1 MRILIADDNELVR
14 RGVRELLSS
23 ETGWEVCGEATD
35 SAEALRKAQELLP
48 DLILLDISMPDMNGL
63 EAARLLRDVLP
74 EVKIIIISQHDQAQ
88 LLPSA
93 INAGAC
99 ACVDKSFLNTDL
111 LPTIRNT
118 EGTSKIQRAANA
130 SSKGGQESG

>member
-23 ETGWEVCGEATD
+23 ETGWEVCGEAAD

-48 DLILLDISMPDMNGL
+48 DLILLDVSMPDMNGL
-63 EAARLLRDVLP
+63 EAARLLRGMLP
-74 EVKIIIISQHDQAQ
+74 EVKIIIISQHDQAHV
-88 LLPSA
+88 LPSA

-99 ACVDKSFLNTDL
+99 ACVDKSFLNTSL
-111 LPTIRNT
+111 LPTIRNI
-118 EGTSKIQRAANA
+118 EGP
-130 SSKGGQESG
+130 

>member
-14 RGVRELLSS
+14 RGIRELLSF
-23 ETGWEVCGEATD
+23 EAGREVCGEAID
-35 SAEALRKAQELLP
+35 GAEALKKAQELLP
-48 DLILLDISMPDMNGL
+48 DLILLDVSMPDMNGL

-74 EVKIIIISQHDQAQ
+74 EVKIIIISQHDQVQ

-93 INAGAC
+93 INAGAS
-99 ACVDKSFLNTDL
+99 ACVDKNFLSTDL
-111 LPTIRNT
+111 LPTIRNI

-130 SSKGGQESG
+130 SSK

>member
-1 MRILIADDNELVR
+1 MRILIADDNEMVR

-23 ETGWEVCGEATD
+23 ETGWEVCGEAID
-35 SAEALRKAQELLP
+35 GAEALRKAQELLP
-48 DLILLDISMPDMNGL
+48 DLILLDVSMPDMNGL

-74 EVKIIIISQHDQAQ
+74 GIKIIIISQHDQAQ

-99 ACVDKSFLNTDL
+99 ACVDKSFLNTGL
-111 LPTIRNT
+111 LPTIRDI
-118 EGTSKIQRAANA
+118 EGISQIQRAANA
-130 SSKGGQESG
+130 SSKRGQKSG